1 MLKLT
6 IAAVAA
12 LVIGFTVR
20 DLSASSGPGP
30 EAAWEARVAEVDTY
44 LAANPATGDAHE
56 KLTDTG
62 VQIKDWLLNRVNQ

>member
-20 DLSASSGPGP
+20 DMSTSSGPSP
-30 EAAWEARVAEVDTY
+30 EAAWEARIAEVDTY
-44 LAANPATGDAHE
+44 LSANAATSDAHE
-56 KLTDTG
+56 QLTDTG
-62 VQIKDWLLNRVNQ
+62 VQITDWLLNRVDQ

>member
-20 DLSASSGPGP
+20 DMSTASGPSP
-30 EAAWEARVAEVDTY
+30 EAAWEARIAEVDTY
-44 LAANPATGDAHE
+44 LAANMATSDAHGQLTATGM
-56 KLTDTG
+56 
-62 VQIKDWLLNRVNQ
+62 QIKDWLLNRVDQ

>member
-20 DLSASSGPGP
+20 DMSAASGPSP
-30 EAAWEARVAEVDTY
+30 EAAWEARIAEVDTY
-44 LAANPATGDAHE
+44 LSANAATSDAHE
-56 KLTDTG
+56 QLTDTG
-62 VQIKDWLLNRVNQ
+62 VQIKDWLLNRVDQ